1 MKTINKLTIAAAA
14 LLCAAS
20 ASAQT
25 SASGYFLED
34 YTYRFQ
40 LNPAFANSRNF
51 VSMPGLGNLNVGLT
65 GNLDLQDVIY
75 NVNGTTT
82 TFLNPGVNTQEF
94 LSNISD
100 NNTLKVN
107 LHEQVLATGF
117 RGFGGYNTISIAAR
131 ADVGV
136 SLPYSIF
143 SLLKEGVQNQTY
155 DISDIN
161 ARGTA
166 WAEIAFGHSHD
177 INEEWRVG
185 GTFKFLVGAGRVDA
199 DLREAQLTLGMDSW
213 TVTTDADL
221 RASVKGLTYETKV
234 NDRTNHRYVNGV
246 EIDGAGV
253 GGYGAA
259 FDLGAV
265 YSPKALKDW
274 TFSLAVLDLG
284 FINWSNTMLASTNGR
299 QSVNTDGYVFNP
311 DDDAANSFSN
321 EWDRLR
327 DDVSAIYELNDMS
340 DQGSRSTMLAAT
352 INTGVQYTFPLY
364 RKLSFGL
371 LNSTRINGPFTTT
384 DFRLSANVAPVKCLN
399 ASVNVCGG
407 TDAVGFGWLLNLHVP
422 GFNFYLGMDRTA
434 GTLSKQGVPLCSNT
448 QVNLGLNFLF

>member
-1 MKTINKLTIAAAA
+1 MKSFNKLTILGAAMI
-14 LLCAAS
+14 CAAS

-40 LNPAFANSRNF
+40 LNPAFGNSRSF
-51 VSMPGLGNLNVGLT
+51 VAMPGLGNLNVGLT

-75 NVNGTTT
+75 TINGKTT

-100 NNTLKVN
+100 KNRLQVN

-117 RGFGGYNTISIAAR
+117 NAFGGYNTVSISAR

-143 SLLKEGVQNQTY
+143 SLLKEEAQNRTY
-155 DISDIN
+155 DIADIN
-161 ARGTA
+161 ANASA
-166 WAEIAFGHSHD
+166 WAEVAFGHSRD

-185 GTFKFLVGAGRVDA
+185 GTFKFLLGAGKVDA
-199 DLREAQLTLGMDSW
+199 DFRNASLTLGTDSW

-221 RASVKGLTYETKV
+221 RASMKGLTFKHDV
-234 NDRTNHRYVNGV
+234 NDRTNHTYVNGV
-246 EIDGAGV
+246 DIDGAGI

-259 FDLGAV
+259 FDFGAV
-265 YSPKALKDW
+265 YKPKALRDW

-284 FINWSNTMLASTNGR
+284 FINWSNTMLASTNGV
-299 QSVNTDGYVFNP
+299 QTVNTDGYVFNV
-311 DDDAANSFSN
+311 DDDASNSFEN

-327 DDVSAIYELNDMS
+327 DDISAIYELNDMG
-340 DQGSRSTMLAAT
+340 DEGSRSSMLAAT
-352 INTGVQYTFPLY
+352 INAGVEYTFPLY

-371 LNSTRINGPFTTT
+371 LNSTRVNGKFTTT
-384 DFRLSANVAPVKCLN
+384 DFRLSANVAPVKCFN

-407 TDAVGFGWLLNLHVP
+407 TNAVGFGWLMNLHVT
-422 GFNFYLGMDRTA
+422 GFNFYLGMDRTI
-434 GTLSKQGVPLCSNT
+434 GKMSKQAVPLRSNA
-448 QVNLGLNFLF
+448 QVNLGMNFLF